1 MPKEAEEKKQNIK
14 KTQTQTTK
22 KIAKKDNTTSNKK
35 SIDQSTRKTPKV
47 EKITRTRKETTTE

>member
-22 KIAKKDNTTSNKK
+22 KIAKKDNTTSNKN
-35 SIDQSTRKTPKV
+35 SKTIKKIVNSLAPK
-47 EKITRTRKETTTE
+47 